1 MILLLETATLNCSVA
16 LATREG
22 HCVAR
27 RDEAG
32 ERHQHAERL
41 HVLID
46 EVLRESGTARDAL
59 TAVAVG
65 KGPGSFTGLRIG
77 TSAAKGICTG
87 LGLPLVAP
95 SPLQALRHRGALA
108 HPDLAGTPDRI
119 LPAIDARRME
129 IFTLDAE
136 GVPCAAIVDEAFHAD
151 LGPGPALLIGDG
163 AEKCADV
170 LRGHRAGWHCVHAW
184 PSAEDLIP
192 EAVQLLAAGRTEDV
206 ADFEP
211 FYLKDFIPGKPK
223 DPLGLRTSTP

>member
-1 MILLLETATLNCSVA
+1 MILLLETSTLNCSVA

-32 ERHQHAERL
+32 ERHRHAERL

-46 EVLRESGTARDAL
+46 EVIRDSGTTRDEL

-77 TSAAKGICTG
+77 TSAAKGICIG

-95 SPLQALRHRGALA
+95 SPLRALRHRGALT
-108 HPDLAGTPDRI
+108 HPDLAEATGRI

-136 GVPCAAIVDEAFHAD
+136 ETPCAAIVDGSFRAD

-163 AEKCADV
+163 AEKCAAV
-170 LRGHRAGWHCVHAW
+170 LKDHPAKWQCVPAW

-192 EAVQLLAAGRTEDV
+192 EAIQLLDTGRMEDV